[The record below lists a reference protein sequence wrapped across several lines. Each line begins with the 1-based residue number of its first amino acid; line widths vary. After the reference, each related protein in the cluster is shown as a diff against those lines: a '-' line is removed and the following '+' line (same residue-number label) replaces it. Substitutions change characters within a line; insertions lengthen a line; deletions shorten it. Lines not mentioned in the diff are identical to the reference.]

1 MFGIFIGI
9 AAVVSLISLGQGL
22 EEAINNEFASLG
34 TDKLIITA
42 KAAGFAPPGAFTVEP
57 LTRKDIEPI
66 KKIPEIKTIIPRIFQ
81 PIEVEYQ
88 DEIKY
93 LYGLSMPTD
102 KSQKEI
108 LELEIIKTEKGR
120 MLKAGDKYKVVIGYN
135 LANKNIFKKN
145 IRLNDKIIINKQEF
159 QVIGILEEN
168 SETNDYIFIEENTL
182 IDILNLDNEEVN
194 MLLVQAKPNADL
206 EKLEED
212 IKKELRNF
220 RNLEKG
226 KENFE
231 IQTPQDIAD
240 SFSNILNIVQT
251 VLVGIAAISLFVG
264 GIGIMNTMYTSVLER
279 TKEIGIM
286 KAIGATN
293 KDILSIFLIESG
305 LLGIIGGTIGILI
318 GIGIGK
324 LVETIASQ
332 TLGTDLLKAYFPW
345 YLIIGALV
353 FSFIVGTI
361 SGTLPAIKASKL
373 KPVDALKY
381 E

>member
-1 MFGIFIGI
+1 
-9 AAVVSLISLGQGL
+9 
-22 EEAINNEFASLG
+22 
-34 TDKLIITA
+34 
-42 KAAGFAPPGAFTVEP
+42 
-57 LTRKDIEPI
+57 
-66 KKIPEIKTIIPRIFQ
+66 
-81 PIEVEYQ
+81 
-88 DEIKY
+88 
-93 LYGLSMPTD
+93 
-102 KSQKEI
+102 
-108 LELEIIKTEKGR
+108 
-120 MLKAGDKYKVVIGYN
+120 
-135 LANKNIFKKN
+135 
-145 IRLNDKIIINKQEF
+145 
-159 QVIGILEEN
+159 
-168 SETNDYIFIEENTL
+168 
-182 IDILNLDNEEVN
+182 
-194 MLLVQAKPNADL
+194 
-206 EKLEED
+206 
-212 IKKELRNF
+212 
-220 RNLEKG
+220 
-226 KENFE
+226 
-231 IQTPQDIAD
+231 
-240 SFSNILNIVQT
+240 
-251 VLVGIAAISLFVG
+251 
-264 GIGIMNTMYTSVLER
+264 MYTSVLER